1 MNKENNLMDLEK
13 EEEQK
18 EEKNVITKT
27 LKDGNYYVMKKTKK
41 NEYKIMKKL
50 ETLEH
55 FPKISNKKETKKNF
69 FVEMPYYQFIEVD
82 FTENMWFIKNYVKHL
97 LLAIQQLNKKK
108 YFHGDIKPNNYLYL
122 NPQKYV
128 LIDFNASGK
137 INGKDLSQK
146 IATYP
151 YIPPEINKYCE
162 INIKNDKK
170 RDLWSVGIILLL
182 FMVKN
187 EDIFENI
194 LKEKLKE
201 KLENIDQEE
210 KSLFQYAILYGTSN
224 SKIKMAQKIKFEGKL
239 GYFNNYFIENNYKR
253 DENEKENAIDLI
265 KKLLE
270 FDSEKRI
277 DIKHAI
283 NHAFFKNMGELNN
296 NIIEY
301 YKQIITDKKIKK
313 KYDMIREFKICVIC
327 NKYNTNEVL
336 KECRTCG
343 NFYHQQCFKK
353 KTCTCQFEI
362 PDYEFMKIINTYL
375 FINQYININ
384 FYKRT
389 NEQIDFKLPSL
400 DGEKYEISNFLNGKT
415 FSNELI
421 YECDQSLNYNLMEYG
436 IFELNDKNVKIYNQ
450 LKDHTNDGEYNYIQ
464 ICRTQNQGCVVKA
477 IMDIQ
482 KYTLICEYIGDVFT
496 YKNFCKQEKL
506 ENKNVD
512 SNIDLIITPRAETS
526 LIICPYNHSNIARFI
541 SGINNSDPNYKKLVN
556 VFSSRVSINSSVHIL
571 LIASRNI
578 KKNEILYYDYN
589 GEANNY
595 NTKNFVH
602 QKFLNE

>member
-201 KLENIDQEE
+201 KLENIVQEE

-224 SKIKMAQKIKFEGKL
+224 SKIKMAQKIKF
-239 GYFNNYFIENNYKR
+239 
-253 DENEKENAIDLI
+253 KENWDILI
-265 KKLLE
+265 IILSK
-270 FDSEKRI
+270 I
-277 DIKHAI
+277 IIKEM
-283 NHAFFKNMGELNN
+283 KM
-296 NIIEY
+296 
-301 YKQIITDKKIKK
+301 KK
-313 KYDMIREFKICVIC
+313 KM
-327 NKYNTNEVL
+327 
-336 KECRTCG
+336 
-343 NFYHQQCFKK
+343 
-353 KTCTCQFEI
+353 
-362 PDYEFMKIINTYL
+362 P
-375 FINQYININ
+375 
-384 FYKRT
+384 
-389 NEQIDFKLPSL
+389 
-400 DGEKYEISNFLNGKT
+400 
-415 FSNELI
+415 
-421 YECDQSLNYNLMEYG
+421 
-436 IFELNDKNVKIYNQ
+436 
-450 LKDHTNDGEYNYIQ
+450 
-464 ICRTQNQGCVVKA
+464 
-477 IMDIQ
+477 
-482 KYTLICEYIGDVFT
+482 
-496 YKNFCKQEKL
+496 
-506 ENKNVD
+506 
-512 SNIDLIITPRAETS
+512 
-526 LIICPYNHSNIARFI
+526 
-541 SGINNSDPNYKKLVN
+541 
-556 VFSSRVSINSSVHIL
+556 
-571 LIASRNI
+571 
-578 KKNEILYYDYN
+578 
-589 GEANNY
+589 
-595 NTKNFVH
+595 
-602 QKFLNE
+602 